1 METLTE
7 RQELE
12 REAARIGVECF
23 NSFYFFF
30 KTFWPE
36 MSGDAYIDSPHIKFI
51 CDKIQ
56 FFAMPVLRG
65 EPSMQ
70 TIIINVPPGSS
81 KSTIA
86 TIAFPMWIWLRAPH
100 LASTNVS
107 YSATLS
113 ERHAKK
119 ARNIIDSEKW
129 KLLFDNIFLLR
140 HGKRLEITTENIK
153 GTENN
158 FKGERFVA
166 SVDGNITGK
175 HADFIIKDDMQDPL
189 HAKSDTMREHANVWD
204 EETLTSRHKNQRC
217 YLDIIIAQRLHEND
231 LCGYTLK
238 KNLSIYHICLPSEIT
253 NTSTVLPE
261 EAKAIYTDGIL
272 DPYRRPREVLDNL
285 KSAGR
290 TATYTTQYLQM
301 PFNLEEQDIKPS
313 MFEIIDSVK
322 DDLVF
327 DLWVDGAYTE
337 KTENDPTGIDLI
349 ARDGNNI
356 IWKDSWDVWKKLP
369 DLLAFIKELAETGVF
384 DKEKGRIFIEPK
396 ASGTSLADYIE
407 FETDYNFVRIGE
419 HHRQEAKLVQ
429 GGKKARHELIK
440 PKAES
445 HRIKVMKGNWNES
458 AITQICGFPRA
469 SHDEHVD
476 NLGYAINHYYF
487 NENTFIEQVF
497 LDRLSKLTIDSV
509 NFQITSR
516 QERFKFHVEYK
527 ENEKGDVQLFD
538 YPTKLHKYRYL
549 CVLVLRKEADRGG
562 ETVIM
567 IVDRL
572 NLSVPAMIVS
582 DQLTATKAAKRAIEL
597 ASMYDMAKLVVC
609 VQNEYGTAAPEELD
623 MGHMAIKEIR
633 SIHYDDLYSRLSV
646 NDIQMKREREYGF
659 EINASTR
666 REIYYNLKETIKKNS
681 IENIPLKV
689 LNEISLIE
697 RKKETGEIEAK
708 EGQQI
713 NCALAYSVALKVSAE
728 MYDKPKI
735 KKVNK
740 PVFELY

>member
-1 METLTE
+1 MADNVKLNEKK
-7 RQELE
+7 LE
-12 REAARIGVECF
+12 QKAAKLGVKCF

-36 MSGDAYIDSPHIKFI
+36 MSGDTYIDSPHIKFI

-56 FFAMPVLRG
+56 YFAMPVLRG

-70 TIIINVPPGSS
+70 TIMINVPPGSS

-86 TIAFPMWIWLRAPH
+86 TIAFPMWIWLRAPY

-119 ARNIIDSEKW
+119 ARNIIDSDKW
-129 KLLFDNIFLLR
+129 KLLFDNIFILKY
-140 HGKRLEITTENIK
+140 GKPLEIVTENVK

-189 HAKSDTMREHANVWD
+189 QAKSDTMREHANIWD

-253 NTSTVLPE
+253 TTSTVLPA
-261 EAKAIYTDGIL
+261 EAKSIYTNGIL

-285 KSAGR
+285 KSAGG

-313 MFEIIDSVK
+313 MFEIIDSHK
-322 DDLVF
+322 DNLIF
-327 DLWVDGAYTE
+327 DLWVDGAFTE
-337 KTENDPTGIDLI
+337 DTENDPSGLDLV
-349 ARDGNNI
+349 AKDGNNL
-356 IWKDSWDVWKKLP
+356 IWKESWDVYKKLP
-369 DLLAFIKELAETGVF
+369 DLLAFIKELANNKTF

-396 ASGTSLADYIE
+396 ASGSPLADYIE

-419 HHRQEAKLVQ
+419 HSRQEAKLVQ
-429 GGKKARHELIK
+429 GGKKARHEVIK

-445 HRIKVMKGNWNES
+445 HRIKVVKGNWNDN

-487 NENTFIEQVF
+487 SENSF
-497 LDRLSKLTIDSV
+497 LEDWAIKHLEKNVIDHA
-509 NFQITSR
+509 NCFITSR
-516 QERFKFHVEYK
+516 F
-527 ENEKGDVQLFD
+527 ENNKTQASFEENDKGDVWLYD
-538 YPTKLHKYRYL
+538 YPNHFYNYRYI
-549 CVLVLRKEADRGG
+549 CVLVLKNESDRAGD
-562 ETVIM
+562 TSILVL
-567 IVDRL
+567 DRL
-572 NLSVPAMIVS
+572 TLLVTMMFISGDIA
-582 DQLTATKAAKRAIEL
+582 AHKAAKKAVEM
-597 ASMYDMAKLVVC
+597 ASIFDTAKLVVA
-609 VQNEYGTAAPEELD
+609 VQDEYGKTATEETDLS
-623 MGHMAIKEIR
+623 HIAIKEIR
-633 SIHYDDLYSRLSV
+633 AAKYESIYSRLTQ
-646 NDIQMKREREYGF
+646 NTIMKKREREYGF
-659 EINASTR
+659 VIDQSTK
-666 REIYYNLKETIKKNS
+666 REVYYNLKEMAETHKIK
-681 IENIPLKV
+681 ELPLPV
-689 LNEISLIE
+689 FDEIKMLE
-697 RKKETGEIEAK
+697 RKKETGEVDAR
-708 EGQQI
+708 EGHQI
-713 NCALAYSVALKVSAE
+713 NSLLAYSIALKVHAE
-728 MYDKPKI
+728 MWDQPKV
-735 KKVNK
+735 KKNEK
-740 PVFELY
+740 W

>member
-1 METLTE
+1 MEVLDQ
-7 RQELE
+7 RKELE
-12 REAARIGVECF
+12 IEAAKIGVECF

-30 KTFWPE
+30 RTFWDC

-56 FFAMPVLRG
+56 YFAMPVLRG

-86 TIAFPMWIWLRAPH
+86 TIAFPMWVWLRAPY

-129 KLLFDNIFLLR
+129 KLLFDNIFLLKY
-140 HGKRLEITTENIK
+140 GKKLEITTENVK

-189 HAKSDTMREHANVWD
+189 QAKSDTMREHANVWD

-238 KNLSIYHICLPSEIT
+238 KNLSIYHICLPSEMT

-261 EAKAIYTDGIL
+261 EAKAIYADGIL

-285 KSAGR
+285 KSAGG

-313 MFEIIDSVK
+313 MFEVIESVN
-322 DDLVF
+322 DDIVW

-337 KTENDPTGIDLI
+337 KTENDPSGLDLI
-349 ARDGNNI
+349 CKQGNNI
-356 IWKDSWDVWKKLP
+356 IWGESWDLYKKLP
-369 DLLAFIKELAETGVF
+369 DLLAFIKDLFETNKI
-384 DKEKGRIFIEPK
+384 DKTKSRIFIEPK
-396 ASGTSLADYIE
+396 ASGHSLADYVE

-419 HHRQEAKLVQ
+419 HSTQEKKLVAS
-429 GGKKARHELIK
+429 GKKARHEVIK

-445 HRIKVMKGNWNES
+445 HRIKVLKGNWNES
-458 AITQICGFPRA
+458 SITQICGFPRA

-487 NENTFIEQVF
+487 AENTFIESVF
-497 LDRLSKLTIDSV
+497 LERLAKNTMDSV
-509 NFQITSR
+509 PFQITSR
-516 QERFKFHVEYK
+516 QERFKFHIEYK
-527 ENEKGDVQLFD
+527 ENDKGDIQLFD
-538 YPTKLHKYRYL
+538 FPTKLHRYRYI
-549 CVLVLRKEADRGG
+549 CVMVLRMEADRGG
-562 ETVIM
+562 ETSIL
-567 IVDRL
+567 IVDRMGL
-572 NLSVPAMIVS
+572 TVPAMYVS
-582 DQLTATKAAKRAIEL
+582 DQITTMKAAKRAIEL

-609 VQNEYGTAAPEELD
+609 VQNEYGQSAPEELD

-633 SIHYDDLYSRLSV
+633 SIHYDELYSRLSV
-646 NDIQMKREREYGF
+646 NDIQQKREREYGF
-659 EINASTR
+659 EINTSTR
-666 REIYYNLKETIKKNS
+666 REVYYNLKENIRQNN

-697 RKKETGEIEAK
+697 RKKETGEIDAK

-713 NCALAYSVALKVSAE
+713 NCALAYAVALKVHNE
-728 MYDKPKI
+728 MADKPKI
-735 KKVNK
+735 KRTNKV
-740 PVFELY
+740 VFE